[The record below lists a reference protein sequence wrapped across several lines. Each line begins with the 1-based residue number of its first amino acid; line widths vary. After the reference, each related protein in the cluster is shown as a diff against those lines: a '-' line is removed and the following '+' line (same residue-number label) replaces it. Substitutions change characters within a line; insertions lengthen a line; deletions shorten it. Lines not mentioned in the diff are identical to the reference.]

1 MRVFSDKTMSRLTPR
16 LFFFFQGVMT
26 ECDPCPPLLY
36 RSRIRKARYFQ
47 STRQTVLIQLHDHV
61 KQTVQKNTVCRQSI
75 P

>member
-16 LFFFFQGVMT
+16 LFFQGVMT
-26 ECDPCPPLLY
+26 KCDPCPPPLLY
-36 RSRIRKARYFQ
+36 RSRIRKARYLQ
-47 STRQTVLIQLHDHV
+47 YTRQTVLIQLHDHV